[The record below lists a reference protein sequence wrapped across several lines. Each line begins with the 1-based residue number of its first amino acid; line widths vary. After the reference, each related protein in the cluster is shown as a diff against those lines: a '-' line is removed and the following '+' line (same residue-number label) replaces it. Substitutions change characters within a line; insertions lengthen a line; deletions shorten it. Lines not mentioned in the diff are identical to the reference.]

1 MQKILEASAVFTG
14 TQATPDQGGTG
25 FRGLHLS
32 VNMTAVPGVVTVT
45 PHIQGKDAMG
55 NYYDILVGP
64 AIVAIGLTILK
75 VGEGI
80 LAAANAVAQDILPDV
95 WRVNFVQSGAGN
107 FTYEVAATLKADF

>member
-1 MQKILEASAVFTG
+1 MQKVIQASGVFAATH
-14 TQATPDQGGTG
+14 ATPDQGGAG

-32 VNMTAVPGVVTVT
+32 INMTVVPGVDTVT

-64 AIVAIGLTILK
+64 AIVAIGDTILR

-80 LAAANAVAQDILPDV
+80 LAAANAAATDILPDV
-95 WRVNFVQSGAGN
+95 WRVNFVHSAGTN
-107 FTYEVAATLKADF
+107 FTYEVSVNLKADF